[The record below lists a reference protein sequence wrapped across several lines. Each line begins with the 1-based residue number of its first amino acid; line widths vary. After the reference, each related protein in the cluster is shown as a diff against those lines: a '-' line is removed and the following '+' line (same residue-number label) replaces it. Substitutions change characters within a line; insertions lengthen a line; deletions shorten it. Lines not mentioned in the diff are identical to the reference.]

1 MRKLMIAMLQVGA
14 LSVFSLIMGKL
25 SSWLH
30 LPVPGSIIG
39 MVLLF
44 IMLETGVIKL
54 GWVEAGATWLLAELL
69 LFFVPS
75 AIGVMKYSSL
85 LGTDGLS
92 LLAII
97 LAGTF
102 IVMTS
107 SGLLT
112 ALIFKFK
119 EGRHHANRTSVS
131 GSDSRSLSDIQKDLR
146 GQDESVLVS
155 ADHYAAANYQLPA
168 DDGRIL

>member
-1 MRKLMIAMLQVGA
+1 MRKLLIGMLQVGA
-14 LSVFSLIMGKL
+14 LTVFSLLMGKL

-30 LPVPGSIIG
+30 LPIPGSIIG

-44 IMLETGVIKL
+44 ILLETGVIRL
-54 GWVEAGATWLLAELL
+54 GWVEAGASWLLAELL

-75 AIGVMKYSSL
+75 AIGVIKYTSL
-85 LGTDGLS
+85 LETDGLS

-112 ALIFKFK
+112 VLIFKVK
-119 EGRHHANRTSVS
+119 EGRHHADRTSVS
-131 GSDSRSLSDIQKDLR
+131 GSDSRSLSDL
-146 GQDESVLVS
+146 
-155 ADHYAAANYQLPA
+155 
-168 DDGRIL
+168 

>member
-1 MRKLMIAMLQVGA
+1 MRKLWIGMLQVGA
-14 LSVFSLIMGKL
+14 LTVFSLIMGDL

-30 LPVPGSIIG
+30 LPIPGSIIG

-44 IMLETGVIKL
+44 ILLETGVIKL
-54 GWVEAGATWLLAELL
+54 SWVEAGATWLLAELL

-75 AIGVMKYSSL
+75 AIGVMNYSKL
-85 LGTDGLS
+85 LQTDGLS
-92 LLAII
+92 LLAVI

-119 EGRHHANRTSVS
+119 EGRHHAKRDSVS
-131 GSDSRSLSDIQKDLR
+131 GSDSGNLSDI
-146 GQDESVLVS
+146 
-155 ADHYAAANYQLPA
+155 
-168 DDGRIL
+168 

>member
-1 MRKLMIAMLQVGA
+1 MRKLIIGMLQVGA
-14 LSVFSLIMGKL
+14 LSVFSLAMSEL

-30 LPVPGSIIG
+30 LPIPGSIIG
-39 MVLLF
+39 MVVLF
-44 IMLETGVIKL
+44 ILLETGVVRL
-54 GWVEAGATWLLAELL
+54 GWVEIGASWLLAELL

-85 LGTDGLS
+85 LETDGLS

-102 IVMTS
+102 IVMAS

-112 ALIFKFK
+112 ALIFKVK
-119 EGRHHANRTSVS
+119 EGKQHADRNSVS
-131 GSDSRSLSDIQKDLR
+131 GSDSRNLSDLQTDLR
-146 GQDESVLVS
+146 GQEQNVLVA
-155 ADHYAAANYQLPA
+155 ADHYAASNYQLPA
-168 DDGRIL
+168 DDGRVL